1 MEIRMIELTMQVSEF
16 DYSEM
21 LDNFLP
27 DILKLL
33 EESDSVNPLVK
44 KAVLA
49 SPDVSKMMVK
59 MILSSMTQKQK
70 DALTVKFL
78 NVYAPKL
85 CAEVNDLARKHG
97 IVITL
102 DNAQAVYKP

>member
-1 MEIRMIELTMQVSEF
+1 MIELTMQVSEF

-33 EESDSVNPLVK
+33 EESDSVNPLVR

-49 SPDVSKMMVK
+49 SPEVSKRIVK
-59 MILSSMTQKQK
+59 IILASMTQKQK
-70 DALTVKFL
+70 NALTVKFL
-78 NVYAPKL
+78 NVYASKL
-85 CAEVNDLARKHG
+85 CAGVNKLARENG

-102 DNAQAVYKP
+102 DNAKAVLKDI